1 MSGLVQTQII
11 KVISAWSGS
20 ILLTNN
26 VTPYYFSEKVPI
38 MGITSIVEDEYGRM
52 IFGGGAGLSILEEG
66 KFTNYNYA
74 DGVGSGTY
82 PQHFA

>member
-1 MSGLVQTQII
+1 
-11 KVISAWSGS
+11 
-20 ILLTNN
+20 
-26 VTPYYFSEKVPI
+26 

-74 DGVGSGTY
+74 DGVGIGTVLSILLEM
-82 PQHFA
+82 Q